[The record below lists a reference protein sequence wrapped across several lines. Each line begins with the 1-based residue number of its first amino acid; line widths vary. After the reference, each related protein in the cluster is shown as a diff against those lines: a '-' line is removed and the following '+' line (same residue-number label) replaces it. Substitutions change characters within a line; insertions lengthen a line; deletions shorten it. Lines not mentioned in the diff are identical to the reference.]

1 MVRWLTKLISIVL
14 SSSST
19 KSRQG
24 EKNMATIQ
32 FKHVTVR
39 LPKTLDRWLRFEAAE
54 RDVSK
59 SELIREMLSEAA
71 GLQAPTEA
79 ESAQPNRD
87 TGDQARAGQEV

>member
-1 MVRWLTKLISIVL
+1 
-14 SSSST
+14 
-19 KSRQG
+19 
-24 EKNMATIQ
+24 MATIQ

-79 ESAQPNRD
+79 ETAQADHNAD
-87 TGDQARAGQEV
+87 GQAWAGQEV

>member
-1 MVRWLTKLISIVL
+1 
-14 SSSST
+14 
-19 KSRQG
+19 
-24 EKNMATIQ
+24 MATIQ

-87 TGDQARAGQEV
+87 TGAQARAGQEV